1 MKKIW
6 FAVILLFITGCNTI
20 NSYQKISLNTF
31 KNKVNNKDSF
41 VLILGSAT
49 CGYCESYKYTVDEI
63 IKENQINVYYI
74 DIYNLSEKQVDE
86 IVALT
91 NFGEGYQL
99 STPTTLFFKDGVED
113 DQSGYNRIIGNKDKE
128 FVENKLRING
138 YIE

>member
-31 KNKVNNKDSF
+31 KNKINNKESF

-49 CGYCESYKYTVDEI
+49 CGHCASYKYTIDEI
-63 IKENQINVYYI
+63 IKENQINIYYI
-74 DIYNLSEKQVDE
+74 DINTLNEEQVDE
-86 IVALT
+86 ILAMT
-91 NFGEGYQL
+91 NFGADYQL
-99 STPTTLFFKDGVED
+99 STPTILFFKEGVED

-128 FVENKLRING
+128 FVENKLRVNG